1 MPLPSASRPL
11 RGRDLAVALAAVAA
25 AWLLA
30 ACAGAGVVDARAT
43 ADATAPLAFIV
54 VRHAEKV
61 DDSRDPALSAA
72 GEARAR
78 ALAVQLRDTPLVAAW
93 TSPFAR
99 TRQTALATAQ
109 AHGLQ
114 PREYDA
120 ALPATQLAAMLRD
133 AHRHGTVLVVG
144 HSNTVPAIVAAL
156 CGCPVDPI
164 DEATYGGRYDIDHD
178 ADGRPRLRTGSF

>member
-1 MPLPSASRPL
+1 MPLPYASRPL
-11 RGRDLAVALAAVAA
+11 RGRDLAVALAVVAA
-25 AWLLA
+25 ACLLA
-30 ACAGAGVVDARAT
+30 ACAGAGVVDARVT

-61 DDSRDPALSAA
+61 DDSRDPALSPA

-120 ALPATQLAAMLRD
+120 ALPAPQLAALLRD
-133 AHRHGTVLVVG
+133 AHRDGTVLVVG

-156 CGCPVDPI
+156 CGCQVDPI
-164 DEATYGGRYDIDHD
+164 DDATYGGRYDIDHD